1 MATVGRFAVEI
12 AGRRSVGESEE
23 EEEGK

>member
-23 EEEGK
+23 EGEGK